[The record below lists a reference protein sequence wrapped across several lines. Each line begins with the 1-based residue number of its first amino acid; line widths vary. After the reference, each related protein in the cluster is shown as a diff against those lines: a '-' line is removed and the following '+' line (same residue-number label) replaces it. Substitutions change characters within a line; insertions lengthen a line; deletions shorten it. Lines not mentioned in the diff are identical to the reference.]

1 MEACILAEQWNLS
14 IQEVRC
20 IRESFEFC
28 DMDASG
34 CISPDELTPMLK
46 TLGFTPFSAT
56 QKRAFSKV
64 IEDPKFCSNLDI
76 QTLIEFLVTYH
87 EACVEEILQGM
98 KSEGHAHGVPTD
110 KLVQALYQVG
120 QYINKDRAL
129 ALLKSVGG
137 DPESNT
143 VDSSTFEKMLAAD
156 RGNRIFEWRKQCGF
170 TAEQLSSIEQVFSS
184 QCNQVHGAIMERDGR
199 VLDALQRL
207 NLEPGPEKRQAL
219 LHALIR
225 LDRAGDGT
233 ITYQD
238 FLILVRHLESQK
250 NSERSQEEKA
260 KAEIAGLDSES
271 VQQIRQVFMDY
282 GPNIVGELPQIK
294 VQGMLFDLGVIKN
307 SNECDQW
314 RSIMRKIVD
323 AQSMVSFANFLDALH
338 RFEVARKR

>member
-20 IRESFEFC
+20 VRECFEFC
-28 DMDASG
+28 DIDVSG
-34 CISPDELTPMLK
+34 YISPDELRPVLK
-46 TLGFTPFSAT
+46 TLGFTPVTAI
-56 QKRAFSKV
+56 QKQVFSKV
-64 IEDPKFCSNLDI
+64 REDKEFGTDLDI
-76 QTLIEFLVTYH
+76 QSLVKFLVMYH
-87 EACVEEILQGM
+87 DTCAEEVLQGM
-98 KSEGHAHGVPTD
+98 KREGHKDGVPVD
-110 KLVQALYQVG
+110 KLVQVFYQVG
-120 QYINKDRAL
+120 QYMNKDGAL

-137 DPESNT
+137 DPAANV

-156 RGNRIFEWRKQCGF
+156 RCNRLVEWRKTCGF
-170 TAEQLSSIEQVFSS
+170 TEEQLSSIHQAFSS
-184 QCNQVHGAIMERDGR
+184 HCAQGDSTIMERDGR
-199 VLDALQRL
+199 VLEALQLL
-207 NLEPGPEKRQAL
+207 NLKPGPEKRQAL

>member
-20 IRESFEFC
+20 LRECLEFC
-28 DMDASG
+28 DVDGSG
-34 CISPDELTPMLK
+34 CISPEELKAVLK
-46 TLGFTPFSAT
+46 TLGFLPFT
-56 QKRAFSKV
+56 TVQKKAFSKV
-64 IEDPKFCSNLDI
+64 REDPEFGRDLDMQSLVKFLMM
-76 QTLIEFLVTYH
+76 YH
-87 EACVEEILQGM
+87 EACIEEILQGM
-98 KSEGHAHGVPTD
+98 KKEGHKDGIPVD
-110 KLVQALYQVG
+110 KLVQAFYQVG
-120 QYINKDRAL
+120 QAKNKDMAL

-137 DPESNT
+137 NPESNL
-143 VDSSTFEKMLAAD
+143 VDSSAFEKMVAAD
-156 RGNRIFEWRKQCGF
+156 RCKKTFEWRKTCGF
-170 TAEQLSSIEQVFSS
+170 TTEQLSLIQQAFSS
-184 QCNQVHGAIMERDGR
+184 QCDQGDGTIMERDGR